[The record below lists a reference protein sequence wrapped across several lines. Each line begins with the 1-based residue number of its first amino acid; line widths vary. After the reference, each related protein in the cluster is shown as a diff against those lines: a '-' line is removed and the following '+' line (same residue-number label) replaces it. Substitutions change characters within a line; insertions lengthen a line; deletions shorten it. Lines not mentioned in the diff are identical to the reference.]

1 MKFITISTGR
11 MTGVD
16 NFRYT

>member
-1 MKFITISTGR
+1 

-16 NFRYT
+16 

>member
-1 MKFITISTGR
+1 

-16 NFRYT
+16 NFLLQSTVD

>member
-1 MKFITISTGR
+1 

-16 NFRYT
+16 IRVWAR

>member
-1 MKFITISTGR
+1 

-16 NFRYT
+16 NFACPIF

>member
-1 MKFITISTGR
+1 

-16 NFRYT
+16 DIWPMS